1 MNNQIILDAI
11 DDMLNELDLMSDEEL
26 QAEYENLN
34 YGQIGRVFIEAEEF
48 FAFLLNES
56 IEEYTILVNNSSIG
70 SYIGNP
76 IETHG
81 GLIGKETLVNDD
93 VHKLL
98 AA

>member
-1 MNNQIILDAI
+1 MNNKIILDAI

-34 YGQIGRVFIEAEEF
+34 YGAVGRVFIEAEEF

-56 IEEYTILVNNSSIG
+56 IEEYTMPVNNSSFG

-76 IETHG
+76 IETQG
-81 GLIGKETLVNDD
+81 GLIGKEILVNDD

>member
-11 DDMLNELDLMSDEEL
+11 DDMLNELDLMSDEKL

-34 YGQIGRVFIEAEEF
+34 YGSVGRVFIEAEDF

-56 IEEYTILVNNSSIG
+56 IEEYTMNNPSID
-70 SYIGNP
+70 SYIYNP
-76 IETHG
+76 FETHG
-81 GLIGKETLVNDD
+81 GLIGKTLVNDD